1 MDCLHR
7 VLRMPCFIG
16 NILRIV
22 WTEQSHCCEYSL
34 FSDTIKSTV
43 YRKPTVKSTAV
54 PNLQNTATRWGS
66 EWSEETQSCSTIN
79 YLINLWCP
87 SMCHT
92 SFGPAQ
98 LYILRRTP
106 RATVARFITPRGS
119 TLRRDDRTLC
129 LGSLIPS
136 LRKWPASWT
145 ILQWAHT
152 IELGLDRWQI
162 SVWYQFQ

>member
-1 MDCLHR
+1 
-7 VLRMPCFIG
+7 MPCFIG

-22 WTEQSHCCEYSL
+22 WMERSHCCKYYSL
-34 FSDTIKSTV
+34 FSNTIKSTV

-79 YLINLWCP
+79 YHIKLWCP

-98 LYILRRTP
+98 VCILCLTP
-106 RATVARFITPRGS
+106 QSPVARVITRRKS
-119 TLRRDDRTLC
+119 TLRRHDLTLSKDFLVT
-129 LGSLIPS
+129 LGQSHE
-136 LRKWPASWT
+136 ASQPCRRQYLQIYMY
-145 ILQWAHT
+145 ILT
-152 IELGLDRWQI
+152 T
-162 SVWYQFQ
+162 